1 MPIEVIRE
9 NSDSGS
15 PTFNGRLRLRFL
27 SWISIIL
34 IITLGGATY
43 YIYNTQQTHL
53 EYSLK
58 NKAYAIGQFIA
69 LISPDAIYSYDVT
82 TLDSFVEQISNDVDV
97 RYAQIITPENVPVTT
112 YLPEDIDPKTIASW
126 ISDNPGQVQ
135 FKSSQDTNSITL
147 KFPINDGEINL
158 GWLVIGLNTSRI
170 EYITQTATVFLIEI
184 YTIIVLI
191 LGSVIFIVFKMQV
204 LNPVNALTTGA
215 TRVAVGKLDQDVP
228 IISDDELGRLA
239 HSFNTMQREIK
250 TDREIL
256 IGFNKQLEEEIEYR
270 QKASE
275 ELKKLSMAVEQSP
288 ASVVITDTKGLIEY
302 VNPKYTEISGYSAK
316 EVIGNPTKRLGAD
329 VEDGALLKDI
339 WSTIEKG
346 KVWTGEFCTKRKNGT
361 VYWESAVIA
370 PIRDNNNIT
379 THYLTV
385 KEDITQRKAIEDK
398 LLEQATHDQLT
409 KLPNRFLAFDRLEQL
424 IQHAERNKT
433 HVAVI
438 YIDLDNFKN
447 VNDSL
452 GHSVGD
458 ELLILLSKRINDQLR
473 KQDTLA
479 RLGGDEF
486 LALIPDLNDLSTDLE
501 KVVTRLLSTTESPVE
516 LHNHQLNIT
525 SSLGI
530 AVYPDDGTTVSAL
543 MSNADIAMY
552 DAKHAGRNTFRFFT
566 KDLNNKISEKIAL
579 ETELSQALEL
589 NELYPV
595 YQPILDI
602 AQQELVGAE
611 VLLRWKNPQ
620 LGIVPPSE
628 FIPVAEQSGLIR
640 PITDWLF
647 QRILDDVNVWSNK
660 PDNFW
665 LSVNVPPN
673 YFCDTSFSKAISRI
687 NQQAENAGI
696 RLCIEITENLLLQGD
711 SNVLNIFEHLSSLGI
726 ESAIDDFGTGYSS
739 LAYIKKFPLNHL
751 KIDRSFVKG
760 LPHDEDD
767 RALTEIIVLMSKKF
781 GISVIAEGVE
791 TEDQAD
797 FLNSLDIKYAQGFL
811 YAKPMVSMSFNEY
824 LSDHYSPVPTP

>member
-1 MPIEVIRE
+1 MPIDV
-9 NSDSGS
+9 NSEDSES
-15 PTFNGRLRLRFL
+15 ATPNFNGRLRLRFL

-34 IITLGGATY
+34 VITLGGATY

-58 NKAYAIGQFIA
+58 NKAYAMGQFIA

-82 TLDSFVEQISNDVDV
+82 TLDSFVEQISNDVDI
-97 RYAQIITPENVPVTT
+97 RYAQIVTPENVPITT
-112 YLPEDIDPKTIASW
+112 YLPEDIDPNTIAKW
-126 ISDNPGQVQ
+126 ISDNPGFVE
-135 FKSSQDTNSITL
+135 FESSRDTRSIAL

-158 GWLVIGLNTSRI
+158 GWLVIGLNTARI

-191 LGSVIFIVFKMQV
+191 LGAVIFIVFKMQV

-215 TRVAVGKLDQDVP
+215 TRVADGQLDQDVP
-228 IISDDELGRLA
+228 IISHDELGRLA
-239 HSFNTMQREIK
+239 HSFNMMQREIK
-250 TDREIL
+250 NDREIL

-270 QKASE
+270 HRASE

-288 ASVVITDTKGLIEY
+288 ASVVITDTTGLVEY
-302 VNPKYTEISGYSAK
+302 VNPKFSEISGYSAK
-316 EVIGNPTKRLGAD
+316 EVIGNPSKRLGAD
-329 VEDGALLKDI
+329 IKDSALLKDI
-339 WSTIEKG
+339 WNSLEKG
-346 KVWTGEFCTKRKNGT
+346 KIWKGEFSTKRKNGT

-424 IQHAERNKT
+424 IQHADRNKS
-433 HVAVI
+433 HIAVI

-458 ELLILLSKRINDQLR
+458 ELLILISKRISDQLR

-486 LALIPDLNDLSTDLE
+486 LALIPDLHDLSTDLE

-516 LHNHQLNIT
+516 LHNHQLNIS

-530 AVYPDDGTTVSAL
+530 AVYPEDGTTVSSL

-566 KDLNNKISEKIAL
+566 NELNNKISEKMAL
-579 ETELSQALEL
+579 ETELSHALEL

-602 AQQELVGAE
+602 SNHELVGAE
-611 VLLRWKNPQ
+611 VLLRWNNPQ

-628 FIPVAEQSGLIR
+628 FIPIAEQSGLIR

-647 QRILDDVNVWSNK
+647 QRILEDVTAWNNRPDD
-660 PDNFW
+660 FW

-673 YFCDTSFSKAISRI
+673 YFCDTSFSKAITRI
-687 NQQAENAGI
+687 NHQAEEAGV

-711 SNVLNIFEHLSSLGI
+711 SNVLDTFEHLSTLGI

-751 KIDRSFVKG
+751 KIDRSFVEG

-791 TEDQAD
+791 NEEQAD
-797 FLNSLDIKYAQGFL
+797 FLHSLDIKYAQGFL
-811 YAKPMVSMSFNEY
+811 YAKPMVSESFDNY
-824 LSDHYSPVPTP
+824 LVESYSTELTT

>member
-1 MPIEVIRE
+1 MPSDVNRE
-9 NSDSGS
+9 KTDSTN
-15 PTFNGRLRLRFL
+15 PTFKGRLRLKFL

-34 IITLGGATY
+34 TITLGGATY
-43 YIYNTQQTHL
+43 YIYNTQKTHL

-58 NKAYAIGQFIA
+58 NKAYAMGQFIA

-82 TLDSFVEQISNDVDV
+82 TLDSFVQQISNDVDV
-97 RYAQIITPENVPVTT
+97 HYAQILTPENLPLTT
-112 YLPEDIDPKTIASW
+112 YLPEDIDPKTIANW
-126 ISDNPGQVQ
+126 ISDNPGQVR
-135 FKSSQDTNSITL
+135 FENSLDASLITL

-158 GWLVIGLNTSRI
+158 GWLVIGLSTTRI

-184 YTIIVLI
+184 YTLIVVI
-191 LGSVIFIVFKMQV
+191 LGTIIFIIFKMQV
-204 LNPVNALTTGA
+204 LNPVNALTMGA
-215 TRVAVGKLDQDVP
+215 KRAADGEFNQDVP
-228 IISDDELGRLA
+228 IISYDELGRLA

-270 QKASE
+270 HKASE

-288 ASVVITDTKGLIEY
+288 ASVIITDTNGLIEY
-302 VNPKYTEISGYSAK
+302 VNPKFTEVSGYSPD
-316 EVIGNPTKRLGAD
+316 EVIGAPTKKLGAD
-329 VEDGALLKDI
+329 VDDNTQLKQI
-339 WSTIEKG
+339 WATIEQG
-346 KVWTGEFCTKRKNGT
+346 EVWKGEFCTKRKNGSI
-361 VYWESAVIA
+361 YWESAVIA
-370 PIRDNNNIT
+370 PIRDNNNII

-424 IQHAERNKT
+424 IQHAKRSNT

-458 ELLILLSKRINDQLR
+458 ELLILLSKRISDQLR
-473 KQDTLA
+473 TQDTLA

-486 LALIPDLNDLSTDLE
+486 LALIPDLNDLSYDLE
-501 KVVTRLLSTTESPVE
+501 SVVTRLLATTESPVE

-530 AVYPDDGTTVSAL
+530 AVYPEDGTTVSAL

-566 KDLNNKISEKIAL
+566 KDLNDRISEKIAL
-579 ETELSQALEL
+579 ETELCQALEL
-589 NELYPV
+589 NQLYPV

-602 AQQELVGAE
+602 TQQKLVGAE
-611 VLLRWKNPQ
+611 VLLRWNNPQ
-620 LGIVPPSE
+620 LGNVPPSE
-628 FIPVAEQSGLIR
+628 FIPIAEQSGLIR

-647 QRILDDVNVWSNK
+647 QKTLEEVASWSDK

-673 YFCDTSFSKAISRI
+673 YFCDASFSKAITRI
-687 NQQAENAGI
+687 KEQAESAGI
-696 RLCIEITENLLLQGD
+696 KLCIEITENLLLQGD
-711 SNVLNIFEHLSSLGI
+711 SNVLDTFKQLKTLGI

-739 LAYIKKFPLNHL
+739 LAYIKKFSLDHL
-751 KIDRSFVKG
+751 KIDRSFVEG
-760 LPHDEDD
+760 LPFDEDD

-791 TEDQAD
+791 SEDQAD
-797 FLNSLDIKYAQGFL
+797 FLHTLDIKYAQGFL
-811 YAKPMVSMSFNEY
+811 YAKPMISKNFNEY
-824 LSDHYSPVPTP
+824 LKAKSNPVVTS

>member
-1 MPIEVIRE
+1 MPIDV
-9 NSDSGS
+9 NSEDSES
-15 PTFNGRLRLRFL
+15 ATPNFNGRLRLRFL

-34 IITLGGATY
+34 VITLGGATY

-58 NKAYAIGQFIA
+58 NKAYAMGQFIA

-82 TLDSFVEQISNDVDV
+82 TLDSFVEQISNDVDI
-97 RYAQIITPENVPVTT
+97 RYAQIVTPENVPITT
-112 YLPEDIDPKTIASW
+112 YLPEDIDPNTIAKW
-126 ISDNPGQVQ
+126 ISDNPGFVE
-135 FKSSQDTNSITL
+135 FKSSRDTRSIAL

-158 GWLVIGLNTSRI
+158 GWLVIGLNTARI

-191 LGSVIFIVFKMQV
+191 LGAVIFIVFKMQV

-215 TRVAVGKLDQDVP
+215 TRVADGQLDQDVP
-228 IISDDELGRLA
+228 IISHDELGRLA
-239 HSFNTMQREIK
+239 HSFNMMQREIK
-250 TDREIL
+250 NDREIL

-270 QKASE
+270 HRASE

-288 ASVVITDTKGLIEY
+288 ASVVITDTTGLVEY
-302 VNPKYTEISGYSAK
+302 VNPKFSEISGYSAK
-316 EVIGNPTKRLGAD
+316 EVIGNPSKRLGAD
-329 VEDGALLKDI
+329 IKDSALLKDI
-339 WSTIEKG
+339 WNSLEKG
-346 KVWTGEFCTKRKNGT
+346 KIWKGEFSTKRKNGT

-424 IQHAERNKT
+424 IQHADRNKS
-433 HVAVI
+433 HIAVI

-458 ELLILLSKRINDQLR
+458 ELLILISKRISDQLR

-486 LALIPDLNDLSTDLE
+486 LALIPDLHDLSTDLE

-516 LHNHQLNIT
+516 LHNHQLNIS

-530 AVYPDDGTTVSAL
+530 AVYPEDGTTVSSL

-566 KDLNNKISEKIAL
+566 NELNNKISEKMAL
-579 ETELSQALEL
+579 ETELSHALEL

-602 AQQELVGAE
+602 SNHELVGAE
-611 VLLRWKNPQ
+611 VLLRWNNPQ

-628 FIPVAEQSGLIR
+628 FIPIAEQSGLIR

-647 QRILDDVNVWSNK
+647 QRILEDVTAWNNR

-673 YFCDTSFSKAISRI
+673 YFCDTSFSKAITRI
-687 NQQAENAGI
+687 NHQAEEAGVG
-696 RLCIEITENLLLQGD
+696 LCIEITENLLLQGD
-711 SNVLNIFEHLSSLGI
+711 SNVLDTFEHLSTLGI

-751 KIDRSFVKG
+751 KIDRSFVEG

-767 RALTEIIVLMSKKF
+767 RTLTEIIVLMSKKF

-791 TEDQAD
+791 NEEQAD
-797 FLNSLDIKYAQGFL
+797 FLHSLDIKYAQGFL
-811 YAKPMVSMSFNEY
+811 YAKPMVSESFNNY
-824 LSDHYSPVPTP
+824 LVESYSTELTT